1 VTDESLMLRFQSGEE
16 AAFASLLRRHQT
28 RLYNFALR
36 NLGSSA
42 TAEEVVQEA
51 FTRVVQNAA
60 DFKHSARFTTWIYT
74 IARNLCVDHLRRASL
89 RRHPSLDAA
98 RPGEDGDGPTLGDRT
113 ADGRADV
120 ERAARSGEIRERVLA
135 AIEQLPTEQREV
147 FLLREISSLPFAEI
161 ARIVGVSENTA
172 KSRMRYALERL
183 QAGLSELEEYAR
195 APR

>member
-1 VTDESLMLRFQSGEE
+1 VTDESLMLRFQGGEE

-36 NLGSSA
+36 NLGSPAS
-42 TAEEVVQEA
+42 AEEVVQEA

-60 DFKHSARFTTWIYT
+60 DFKHEARFLTWIYT
-74 IARNLCVDHLRRASL
+74 IARNLCVDHMRRAAL
-89 RRHPSLDAA
+89 RRHPSLDAP
-98 RPGEDGDGPTLGDRT
+98 RPGDDGQGPTLGERT
-113 ADGRADV
+113 ADGGADV
-120 ERAARSGEIRERVLA
+120 ERAVRSGEIRERVLA
-135 AIEQLPTEQREV
+135 AIERLPGEQREV
-147 FLLREISSLPFAEI
+147 FLLREISNLPFAEI
-161 ARIVGVSENTA
+161 ARIVGVSENTV